1 VRFVRS
7 VSLYLE
13 QFATH
18 TLYSHYAML
27 TCRYCSNNLISTV
40 TSLVDAIWADVLTVA
55 RLLAVCFGKF
65 GLGGCVCQMA
75 VS

>member
-1 VRFVRS
+1 MT
-7 VSLYLE
+7 LCAPPNY
-13 QFATH
+13 FA
-18 TLYSHYAML
+18 LPCL
-27 TCRYCSNNLISTV
+27 LRCDQYCSNNIVSTI
-40 TSLVDAIWADVLTVA
+40 TSLVDAIWSDVLTVA

>member
-1 VRFVRS
+1 MYNV
-7 VSLYLE
+7 
-13 QFATH
+13 
-18 TLYSHYAML
+18 L
-27 TCRYCSNNLISTV
+27 TFYRVLTGDQYCSNNIVSTI

-75 VS
+75 VSQR